1 MTTRRGRVCDNTS
14 NSYPPSLCIINA
26 SAAIWQKTT
35 STACQTSVPD
45 PTTTTAKE
53 EKKTKKEQS
62 HALFSSEKSHT
73 HAQLIQFVE
82 GAFSYIHAV
91 VMAEISPVFQIENLL
106 REFPKFMTANMARKL
121 AKPFYFQLVRPSCM
135 FLRTVAVVV
144 AFFLLL
150 LRSYSSLLR
159 LTRFYNIRPQ
169 PNPICSPIT
178 WHTMGI
184 WIHPQPKKEKRKKK
198 KRKSVPGTS
207 VSASTLPF
215 IRLEKL
221 VDDGFCSAFNFV
233 HMNINFYIRIHLYQ
247 FFWFFL
253 RVFEV
258 AVLFR
263 WCGIFC
269 IVCKS
274 NMPGEFR
281 SFFFSLSSSQQKV
294 KRKLKMTLFFVLL
307 LLFMFVCV

>member
-35 STACQTSVPD
+35 STTCQTNVPD
-45 PTTTTAKE
+45 STTTTAKE

-144 AFFLLL
+144 VFF
-150 LRSYSSLLR
+150 SFASSLVLV
-159 LTRFYNIRPQ
+159 LFAV
-169 PNPICSPIT
+169 NPILQYSTIAKPNLFAH
-178 WHTMGI
+178 HTAYYGDLDT
-184 WIHPQPKKEKRKKK
+184 PATK
-198 KRKSVPGTS
+198 KRKSEKKEEKKCPWNFCFCQHIALYT
-207 VSASTLPF
+207 
-215 IRLEKL
+215 IR
-221 VDDGFCSAFNFV
+221 
-233 HMNINFYIRIHLYQ
+233 
-247 FFWFFL
+247 
-253 RVFEV
+253 
-258 AVLFR
+258 
-263 WCGIFC
+263 
-269 IVCKS
+269 
-274 NMPGEFR
+274 
-281 SFFFSLSSSQQKV
+281 KV
-294 KRKLKMTLFFVLL
+294 GR
-307 LLFMFVCV
+307 